1 MDNARKSEGQGVSE
15 ISEGVSETVTKT
27 ATGAIEAALGQD
39 DLDPSKVDNKDLVK
53 EDLEK
58 VQCFRRVVINID
70 HCSIINFLL
79 KKSIICQKVDNLVDI
94 LSTIAKRLKK
104 D

>member
-58 VQCFRRVVINID
+58 VQCFRRVVRVVDNID
-70 HCSIINFLL
+70 HCSIINFL
-79 KKSIICQKVDNLVDI
+79 SDPGIPGPIFVSGCQ
-94 LSTIAKRLKK
+94 
-104 D
+104 

>member
-1 MDNARKSEGQGVSE
+1 MDNARKSEGQGESK
-15 ISEGVSETVTKT
+15 TVTKI

-58 VQCFRRVVINID
+58 VQCFRRVVRVVDNID

-79 KKSIICQKVDNLVDI
+79 KKSIVYGRYFVYNC
-94 LSTIAKRLKK
+94 
-104 D
+104 

>member
-1 MDNARKSEGQGVSE
+1 MDNARKSEGQGVSK
-15 ISEGVSETVTKT
+15 TVTKT

-58 VQCFRRVVINID
+58 VQCFRRVVRVVDNID

-79 KKSIICQKVDNLVDI
+79 KKSIIWSIFCLQL
-94 LSTIAKRLKK
+94 LK

>member
-1 MDNARKSEGQGVSE
+1 MDNARKSEGQGESK
-15 ISEGVSETVTKT
+15 TVTKT

-39 DLDPSKVDNKDLVK
+39 DLDPSKLDNKDLVK

-58 VQCFRRVVINID
+58 VQCFRRVVDNID
-70 HCSIINFLL
+70 HCSIINFWL
-79 KKSIICQKVDNLVDI
+79 KKSIIWSIFCLQL
-94 LSTIAKRLKK
+94 LK

>member
-1 MDNARKSEGQGVSE
+1 MDNTRKSEGQGVSE

-58 VQCFRRVVINID
+58 VQCFRRVVRVVINID

-79 KKSIICQKVDNLVDI
+79 KKSVICQKDDNLVNN
-94 LSTIAKRLKK
+94 LLKDDK
-104 D
+104 